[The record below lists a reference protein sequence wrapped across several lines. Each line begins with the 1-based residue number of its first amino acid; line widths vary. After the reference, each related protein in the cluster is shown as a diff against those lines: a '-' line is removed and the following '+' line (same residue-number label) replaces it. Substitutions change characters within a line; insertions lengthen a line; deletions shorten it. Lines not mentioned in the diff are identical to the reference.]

1 MAHFSELSLIFIIF
15 FATIGF
21 KIGKEIVLSR
31 VDMKIRF
38 FLAATILFSI
48 AYVLPPTPAHADLK
62 LCNNTVSRVGVALG
76 YKDTKGWASEGWW
89 NLEANSCETLLKGPL
104 IARYYYIYAV
114 DYDLGGSWGGKAYM
128 CTRDK
133 VFTIRA
139 NKACSQRGFQKTGYF
154 EVDTGEEKNWTV
166 SLSGPQNQN
175 NEAKTQ

>member
-1 MAHFSELSLIFIIF
+1 
-15 FATIGF
+15 
-21 KIGKEIVLSR
+21 
-31 VDMKIRF
+31 MKIRL
-38 FLAATILFSI
+38 FLTAAMLFGAAS
-48 AYVLPPTPAHADLK
+48 VVWPTSSYADLK
-62 LCNNTVSRVGVALG
+62 LCNNTASRVGVALG

-89 NLEANSCETLLKGPL
+89 NLEANTCETLLEGPL

-139 NKACSQRGFQKTGYF
+139 NKGCNERGFQKTGYF

-166 SLSGPQNQN
+166 SLAGAQS

>member
-1 MAHFSELSLIFIIF
+1 ME
-15 FATIGF
+15 
-21 KIGKEIVLSR
+21 
-31 VDMKIRF
+31 IRF
-38 FLAATILFSI
+38 FLAAAILLSTVFI
-48 AYVLPPTPAHADLK
+48 LQPTPARANLK

-89 NLEANSCETLLKGPL
+89 NLEANTCETLLEGPL

-139 NKACSQRGFQKTGYF
+139 NKGCTERGFQKTGYF
-154 EVDTGEEKNWTV
+154 EVDTGEEKDWTV
-166 SLSGPQNQN
+166 SLSGPQN
-175 NEAKTQ
+175 NEGNAK

>member
-1 MAHFSELSLIFIIF
+1 
-15 FATIGF
+15 
-21 KIGKEIVLSR
+21 
-31 VDMKIRF
+31 MKIRF
-38 FLAATILFSI
+38 LLATAIMLSTTYILQP
-48 AYVLPPTPAHADLK
+48 VPAHADLK

-89 NLEANSCETLLKGPL
+89 NLEANSCETLLEGPL

-139 NKACSQRGFQKTGYF
+139 NKGCVERGFQKTGYF

-166 SLSGPQNQN
+166 SLSGSQN
-175 NEAKTQ
+175 NEANTQ